1 VLFFIASEMIGKAQ
15 ESRSAAGYIVQLS
28 KAGDWKTNMNIAIA
42 TEEDFAKSCRYFF
55 SSL

>member
-1 VLFFIASEMIGKAQ
+1 MIGKAQ